1 MRTPTRSAATGI
13 LLLGLL
19 TSLALAGC
27 ADDEPEAAQDPPAA
41 PTASAT
47 TGAAAP
53 PAGGASYTALPPCNV
68 LPESMR
74 GTFQGN
80 ILMIDKQAKATDD
93 WTEGVSC
100 LGLLAGRTEALTTT
114 LWLFEAD
121 SGTGPISALARTEA
135 GNGEPTSGW
144 GDEAWWN
151 QNTCSLTARYGNLV
165 VSYAQRAPTEGCR
178 TDVERLAEAFAE
190 QHLSK

>member
-1 MRTPTRSAATGI
+1 MSTSIRPAATGM

-27 ADDEPEAAQDPPAA
+27 ADTEPKAQDPPTATAA
-41 PTASAT
+41 PSASAT
-47 TGAAAP
+47 TP
-53 PAGGASYTALPPCNV
+53 PSRASYTALPPCNV

-80 ILMIDKQAKATDD
+80 ILMIDKKPQSSDD

-114 LWLFEAD
+114 LWLFQAD
-121 SGTGPISALARTEA
+121 SGTEPVSALARTEA
-135 GNGEPTSGW
+135 GNGEPASGW

-151 QNTCSLTARYGNLV
+151 QNTCSLTIRYGNLV

-178 TDVERLAEAFAE
+178 TDVERLATAFAE
-190 QHLSK
+190 QHLSR